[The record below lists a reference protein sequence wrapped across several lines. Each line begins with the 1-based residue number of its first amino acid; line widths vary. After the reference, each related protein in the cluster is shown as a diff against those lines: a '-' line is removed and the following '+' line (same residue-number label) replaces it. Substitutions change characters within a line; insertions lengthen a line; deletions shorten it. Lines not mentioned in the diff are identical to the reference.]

1 MIAHPIADDELET
14 EQSKKKLEHSKQI
27 LKTVKDKLT
36 ELTDE
41 EIGCRK
47 TKATIFRRVVTSTG
61 YCPSACPSFR
71 YSI

>member
-41 EIGCRK
+41 EIEFSTMISR
-47 TKATIFRRVVTSTG
+47 IFFKSW
-61 YCPSACPSFR
+61 A
-71 YSI
+71 